1 MKTSDIMPGDW
12 FNTEVSTLARA
23 SVILGYPDGTFAPD
37 APITRAEMATLLTR
51 LSVADLSLVQ
61 NGEARNFPDAT
72 GWAAANIRIASQRGW
87 INGYEDGTFRPDN
100 PITRAEA
107 FTMVNRMLSRNPET
121 LTNTAGMRTFSD
133 NMNTSVWY
141 YIQIQEAANGH
152 TYNRVDG
159 KEVWTAVVN

>member
-1 MKTSDIMPGDW
+1 
-12 FNTEVSTLARA
+12 
-23 SVILGYPDGTFAPD
+23 
-37 APITRAEMATLLTR
+37 
-51 LSVADLSLVQ
+51 
-61 NGEARNFPDAT
+61 
-72 GWAAANIRIASQRGW
+72 
-87 INGYEDGTFRPDN
+87 
-100 PITRAEA
+100 
-107 FTMVNRMLSRNPET
+107 MVNRMLSRNPET